1 MKSSDLGK
9 KVIRKELA
17 LIPKSPGVY
26 RMLNHKG
33 DILYVGKAKNLPN
46 RLKNYVSEKNHI
58 IRTERMLS
66 QTFKIEI
73 TTTANESEALLLEAN
88 LIKKFKPKFNI
99 LLKDDKSFPFIFIG
113 NKDQW
118 PQVTKHRGKKDK
130 DGFYFGPFASAGS
143 ANWTVKMLQK
153 IFLLRVCDETTFKN
167 RKRPCILYQIK
178 RCSAPCVGYVE
189 KKEYKNSVEA
199 TIRTTKG
206 TNFDYFSKE
215 AKNKFFNEEYQV
227 TNLSDRMG
235 MRLEGPKL
243 ENIVNTN
250 IKSEGLVKGV
260 VQVPA
265 DGNPIIMF
273 SDHGSIGGYPK
284 IAVVITADHDKAAQL
299 APGSRIKF
307 KEVNLDEAES
317 LFKTYSKDTKSYLE
331 KIK

>member
-1 MKSSDLGK
+1 MSDTYFEILRSGTNSSIQDKGRTNLYHIGITISGAMDQRIFSISNALVNNNLNEG
-9 KVIRKELA
+9 VIEFAYQGPL
-17 LIPKSPGVY
+17 LQ
-26 RMLNHKG
+26 
-33 DILYVGKAKNLPN
+33 
-46 RLKNYVSEKNHI
+46 LKNGSTNFVITGNVVFNILRKNSISEEGKCFQSYLLEKEDQIDI
-58 IRTERMLS
+58 IYTKDSVFGYLAIEGG
-66 QTFKIEI
+66 FKIEKVWDSYSVNTKAKI
-73 TTTANESEALLLEAN
+73 GPNNGEKFSAGEKIY
-88 LIKKFKPKFNI
+88 IKKSEVNN
-99 LLKDDKSFPFIFIG
+99 FI
-113 NKDQW
+113 
-118 PQVTKHRGKKDK
+118 KK
-130 DGFYFGPFASAGS
+130 
-143 ANWTVKMLQK
+143 K
-153 IFLLRVCDETTFKN
+153 I
-167 RKRPCILYQIK
+167 
-178 RCSAPCVGYVE
+178 
-189 KKEYKNSVEA
+189 EYKNSVEA

-299 APGSRIKF
+299 APGSRIIF

>member
-1 MKSSDLGK
+1 MSDTYFEILRSGTNSSIQDKGRTNLYHIGITISGAMDQRIFSISNALVNNNLNEG
-9 KVIRKELA
+9 VIEFAYQGPL
-17 LIPKSPGVY
+17 LQ
-26 RMLNHKG
+26 
-33 DILYVGKAKNLPN
+33 
-46 RLKNYVSEKNHI
+46 LKNGSANFVITGNVVFNILRKNSIIEEGKCFQSYLLEKEDQIDI
-58 IRTERMLS
+58 IYTKDSVFGYLAIEGG
-66 QTFKIEI
+66 FKIEKVWDSYSVNTKAKI
-73 TTTANESEALLLEAN
+73 GPNNGEKFSAGEKIY
-88 LIKKFKPKFNI
+88 IKKSEVNN
-99 LLKDDKSFPFIFIG
+99 FI
-113 NKDQW
+113 
-118 PQVTKHRGKKDK
+118 KK
-130 DGFYFGPFASAGS
+130 
-143 ANWTVKMLQK
+143 K
-153 IFLLRVCDETTFKN
+153 I
-167 RKRPCILYQIK
+167 
-178 RCSAPCVGYVE
+178 
-189 KKEYKNSVEA
+189 EYKNSLEA

>member
-1 MKSSDLGK
+1 MSDTYFEILRSGTNSSIQDKGRNHLYHIGITISGAMDQRIFSISNALVNNNLNEG
-9 KVIRKELA
+9 VIEFAYQGPL
-17 LIPKSPGVY
+17 LQ
-26 RMLNHKG
+26 
-33 DILYVGKAKNLPN
+33 
-46 RLKNYVSEKNHI
+46 LKNGSVNFVITGNVNFNILRKNSIVEEGKCFQRYCLENEDQIDI
-58 IRTERMLS
+58 IYTKDSVFGYLAIEGG
-66 QTFKIEI
+66 FKIEKVWDSYSVNTKAKI
-73 TTTANESEALLLEAN
+73 GPNNGEKFSAGEKIY
-88 LIKKFKPKFNI
+88 IKKSEVNNF
-99 LLKDDKSFPFIFIG
+99 
-113 NKDQW
+113 
-118 PQVTKHRGKKDK
+118 VKK
-130 DGFYFGPFASAGS
+130 
-143 ANWTVKMLQK
+143 K
-153 IFLLRVCDETTFKN
+153 IDYN
-167 RKRPCILYQIK
+167 
-178 RCSAPCVGYVE
+178 
-189 KKEYKNSVEA
+189 NSVTT

-206 TNFDYFSKE
+206 TNFDYFSEE

>member
-1 MKSSDLGK
+1 MSDTYFEILRSGTNSSIQDKGRTHLYHIGITISGAMDQRIFSISNALVNNNLNEG
-9 KVIRKELA
+9 VIEFAYQGPL
-17 LIPKSPGVY
+17 LQ
-26 RMLNHKG
+26 
-33 DILYVGKAKNLPN
+33 
-46 RLKNYVSEKNHI
+46 LKNGSANFVITGNVVFNILRKNSIIEEGKRFQSYLLEKEDQIDI
-58 IRTERMLS
+58 IYTKDSVFGYLAIEGG
-66 QTFKIEI
+66 FKIEKVWDSYSVNTKAKI
-73 TTTANESEALLLEAN
+73 GPNNGEKFSAGEKIY
-88 LIKKFKPKFNI
+88 IKKSEVNNF
-99 LLKDDKSFPFIFIG
+99 
-113 NKDQW
+113 
-118 PQVTKHRGKKDK
+118 VKK
-130 DGFYFGPFASAGS
+130 
-143 ANWTVKMLQK
+143 K
-153 IFLLRVCDETTFKN
+153 IDYN
-167 RKRPCILYQIK
+167 
-178 RCSAPCVGYVE
+178 
-189 KKEYKNSVEA
+189 NSVTT

-206 TNFDYFSKE
+206 TNFDYFSEE

-265 DGNPIIMF
+265 DGNPIVMF

-284 IAVVITADHDKAAQL
+284 IAVVITADHDKVAQL

>member
-1 MKSSDLGK
+1 MSDTYFEILRSGTNSSIQDKGRTHLYHIGITISGAMDQRIFSISNALVNNNLNEG
-9 KVIRKELA
+9 VIEFAYQGPL
-17 LIPKSPGVY
+17 LQ
-26 RMLNHKG
+26 
-33 DILYVGKAKNLPN
+33 
-46 RLKNYVSEKNHI
+46 LKNGSANFVITGNVVFNILRKNSIIEEGKCFQSYLLEKEDQIDI
-58 IRTERMLS
+58 IYTKDSVFGYLAIEGG
-66 QTFKIEI
+66 FKIEKVWDSYSVNTKAKI
-73 TTTANESEALLLEAN
+73 GPNNGEKFSAGEKIY
-88 LIKKFKPKFNI
+88 IKKSEVNNF
-99 LLKDDKSFPFIFIG
+99 
-113 NKDQW
+113 
-118 PQVTKHRGKKDK
+118 VKK
-130 DGFYFGPFASAGS
+130 
-143 ANWTVKMLQK
+143 K
-153 IFLLRVCDETTFKN
+153 IDYN
-167 RKRPCILYQIK
+167 
-178 RCSAPCVGYVE
+178 
-189 KKEYKNSVEA
+189 NSVTT

-206 TNFDYFSKE
+206 TNFDYFSEE

>member
-1 MKSSDLGK
+1 MSDTYFEILRSGTNSSIQDKGRTNLYHIGITISGAMDQRIFSISNALVNNNLNEG
-9 KVIRKELA
+9 VIEFAYQGPL
-17 LIPKSPGVY
+17 LQ
-26 RMLNHKG
+26 
-33 DILYVGKAKNLPN
+33 
-46 RLKNYVSEKNHI
+46 LKNGSANFVITGNVVFNILRKNSTIEEGKCFQSYLLEKEDQIDI
-58 IRTERMLS
+58 IYTKDSVFGYLAIEGG
-66 QTFKIEI
+66 FKIEKVWDSYSVNTKAKI
-73 TTTANESEALLLEAN
+73 GPNNGEKFSAGEKIY
-88 LIKKFKPKFNI
+88 IKKSEVNNF
-99 LLKDDKSFPFIFIG
+99 
-113 NKDQW
+113 
-118 PQVTKHRGKKDK
+118 VKK
-130 DGFYFGPFASAGS
+130 
-143 ANWTVKMLQK
+143 K
-153 IFLLRVCDETTFKN
+153 I
-167 RKRPCILYQIK
+167 
-178 RCSAPCVGYVE
+178 
-189 KKEYKNSVEA
+189 EYKNSVEA
-199 TIRTTKG
+199 NIRTTKG

>member
-1 MKSSDLGK
+1 MSDTYFEILRPGTNTSIQDK
-9 KVIRKELA
+9 GRNHLYHIGITISGAMDQRIFTLSNA
-17 LIPKSPGVY
+17 LVNNN
-26 RMLNHKG
+26 LNEGTIEFAHQGPLLK
-33 DILYVGKAKNLPN
+33 
-46 RLKNYVSEKNHI
+46 LKNGSVNFAITGNVS
-58 IRTERMLS
+58 
-66 QTFKIEI
+66 
-73 TTTANESEALLLEAN
+73 
-88 LIKKFKPKFNI
+88 FNI
-99 LLKDDKSFPFIFIG
+99 LRKNLKIEEGKCFQSYLLENEDQIDIISTINSIFGYLAIEGGFEIKKVWDSYSVNTRAKIG
-113 NKDQW
+113 PNNGEK
-118 PQVTKHRGKKDK
+118 
-130 DGFYFGPFASAGS
+130 FSAGEKIYIKKS
-143 ANWTVKMLQK
+143 EVNNFVKKK
-153 IFLLRVCDETTFKN
+153 I
-167 RKRPCILYQIK
+167 
-178 RCSAPCVGYVE
+178 
-189 KKEYKNSVEA
+189 EYKNSVEA
-199 TIRTTKG
+199 NIRTTKG

-307 KEVNLDEAES
+307 KEVSLDEAES

>member
-1 MKSSDLGK
+1 MSDTYFEILRSGTNSSIQDKGRTHLYHIGITISGAMDQRIFSISNALVNNNLNEG
-9 KVIRKELA
+9 VIEFAYQGPL
-17 LIPKSPGVY
+17 LQ
-26 RMLNHKG
+26 
-33 DILYVGKAKNLPN
+33 
-46 RLKNYVSEKNHI
+46 LKNGSANFVITGNVVFNILRKNSIIEEGKCFQSYFLEKEDQIDI
-58 IRTERMLS
+58 IYTKDSVFGYLAIEGG
-66 QTFKIEI
+66 FKIEKVWDSYSVNTKAKI
-73 TTTANESEALLLEAN
+73 GPNNGEKFSAGEKIY
-88 LIKKFKPKFNI
+88 IKKSEVNNF
-99 LLKDDKSFPFIFIG
+99 
-113 NKDQW
+113 
-118 PQVTKHRGKKDK
+118 VKK
-130 DGFYFGPFASAGS
+130 
-143 ANWTVKMLQK
+143 K
-153 IFLLRVCDETTFKN
+153 I
-167 RKRPCILYQIK
+167 
-178 RCSAPCVGYVE
+178 
-189 KKEYKNSVEA
+189 EYKNSVEA
-199 TIRTTKG
+199 TIRITKG

-215 AKNKFFNEEYQV
+215 AKNKFFKEEYLV

-265 DGNPIIMF
+265 DGNPIVMF

-284 IAVVITADHDKAAQL
+284 IAVVITADHDKVAQL

>member
-1 MKSSDLGK
+1 MSDTYFEILRSGTNSSIQDKGRTNLYHIGITISGAMDQRIFSISNALVNNNLNEG
-9 KVIRKELA
+9 VIEFAYQGPL
-17 LIPKSPGVY
+17 LQ
-26 RMLNHKG
+26 
-33 DILYVGKAKNLPN
+33 
-46 RLKNYVSEKNHI
+46 LKNGSANFVITGNVVFNILRKNSTIEEGKCFQSYLLEKEDQIDI
-58 IRTERMLS
+58 IYTKDSVFGYLAIEGG
-66 QTFKIEI
+66 FKIEKVWDSYSVNTKAKI
-73 TTTANESEALLLEAN
+73 GPNNGEKFSAGEKIY
-88 LIKKFKPKFNI
+88 IKKSEVNNF
-99 LLKDDKSFPFIFIG
+99 
-113 NKDQW
+113 
-118 PQVTKHRGKKDK
+118 VKK
-130 DGFYFGPFASAGS
+130 
-143 ANWTVKMLQK
+143 K
-153 IFLLRVCDETTFKN
+153 I
-167 RKRPCILYQIK
+167 
-178 RCSAPCVGYVE
+178 
-189 KKEYKNSVEA
+189 EYKNSVEA

-299 APGSRIKF
+299 VPGSKIKF
-307 KEVNLDEAES
+307 KEVDLDEAES
-317 LFKTYSKDTKSYLE
+317 LFKNYSKGIKGYLE